1 VSPGETGTPLQTQS
15 EWSDR
20 MHTCVSQRP
29 KRPQLSD
36 TINRLDEMIETLS
49 TAIPGAVSESVR
61 EVLGASLVAAIG
73 DAVREAVKV
82 GVREGVQAAVGEA
95 VALATAPASP
105 VSDPNAGAPP
115 EHCTTHKGLRVWV
128 RVRALAVG
136 LRRWA
141 ARRAAPVVARLTIGW
156 AIVKLIGGSTIRS
169 RSAALSTA
177 LVGAGAGYTGYV
189 VGPISSGIL
198 LGLAGG
204 AITAIAA
211 WAAPTVCLL
220 MALRDE

>member
-1 VSPGETGTPLQTQS
+1 
-15 EWSDR
+15 

-49 TAIPGAVSESVR
+49 TAIPGAVSESIR

-95 VALATAPASP
+95 VAAAAARTVP
-105 VSDPNAGAPP
+105 VNDPNAGAPP
-115 EHCTTHKGLRVWV
+115 GPGTTHKGPGVWA
-128 RVRALAVG
+128 RIRALAGG
-136 LRRWA
+136 LRRWI
-141 ARRAAPVVARLTIGW
+141 ARRVAPVVARLAIGW
-156 AIVKLIGGSTIRS
+156 AIVKLVGGSTMRS

-177 LVGAGAGYTGYV
+177 LVGAGTGYTGYV
-189 VGPISSGIL
+189 VGPVGSGIL

-211 WAAPTVCLL
+211 WAAPTVFLL

>member
-1 VSPGETGTPLQTQS
+1 
-15 EWSDR
+15 

-95 VALATAPASP
+95 VALATARSVSGQRPDRGGTSRTWHYSHGAGRLGPYPCSDRRTPALGNPSRGTCCRTTDHRMGDREARLQLDHPFPVGGTLDCTGRCRSWLHGVRGRPDKFRHSAGPRGRGDYCDSGLGSP
-105 VSDPNAGAPP
+105 TRVPAHGVARRLGRWPNAG
-115 EHCTTHKGLRVWV
+115 
-128 RVRALAVG
+128 
-136 LRRWA
+136 
-141 ARRAAPVVARLTIGW
+141 
-156 AIVKLIGGSTIRS
+156 
-169 RSAALSTA
+169 
-177 LVGAGAGYTGYV
+177 
-189 VGPISSGIL
+189 
-198 LGLAGG
+198 
-204 AITAIAA
+204 
-211 WAAPTVCLL
+211 
-220 MALRDE
+220 

>member
-1 VSPGETGTPLQTQS
+1 
-15 EWSDR
+15 
-20 MHTCVSQRP
+20 
-29 KRPQLSD
+29 
-36 TINRLDEMIETLS
+36 MIETLS

-95 VALATAPASP
+95 VASATAARAAP
-105 VSDPNAGAPP
+105 VSDPIAGAPP
-115 EHCTTHKGLRVWV
+115 GLGTTPTGLGVWT
-128 RVRALAVG
+128 RIRALTGG
-136 LRRWA
+136 LRRWVT
-141 ARRAAPVVARLTIGW
+141 RRVAPVVARLTIGW
-156 AIVKLIGGSTIRS
+156 VIVKLVCSSTIRS

-177 LVGAGAGYTGYV
+177 LVGAGAGFTGYV
-189 VGPISSGIL
+189 VGPIGSGIL

-211 WAAPTVCLL
+211 WAAPTVFLL

>member
-1 VSPGETGTPLQTQS
+1 
-15 EWSDR
+15 

-82 GVREGVQAAVGEA
+82 GVREGVQAAMGEA
-95 VALATAPASP
+95 VASAAAPAAP

-115 EHCTTHKGLRVWV
+115 GPGTAHKGPGVWA
-128 RVRALAVG
+128 RIRALAGG
-136 LRRWA
+136 LRRWVT
-141 ARRAAPVVARLTIGW
+141 RRVAPVVARLTIGW
-156 AIVKLIGGSTIRS
+156 AIVKLVWRLDDPFPVGGTLDRTGRCRGWLHGVRGRPDRIGRSPGPGGRGDHRDSGLGSPNRLPAHGVARRIGRWPK
-169 RSAALSTA
+169 
-177 LVGAGAGYTGYV
+177 AG
-189 VGPISSGIL
+189 
-198 LGLAGG
+198 
-204 AITAIAA
+204 
-211 WAAPTVCLL
+211 
-220 MALRDE
+220 

>member
-1 VSPGETGTPLQTQS
+1 
-15 EWSDR
+15 
-20 MHTCVSQRP
+20 
-29 KRPQLSD
+29 LSD

-73 DAVREAVKV
+73 DAVREAVKE
-82 GVREGVQAAVGEA
+82 GVREAVQAAMGEA
-95 VALATAPASP
+95 AQAAAGQSVSVSATNVVASRPSIGTGTGRRAWT
-105 VSDPNAGAPP
+105 
-115 EHCTTHKGLRVWV
+115 GLRAITG
-128 RVRALAVG
+128 R
-136 LRRWA
+136 LRRWV
-141 ARRAAPVVARLTIGW
+141 ARRVAPVVARLAIGW
-156 AIVKLIGGSTIRS
+156 AIVKLVGGSTMRS
-169 RSAALSTA
+169 RWAALSTA

-189 VGPISSGIL
+189 VGPIGSGIL

-211 WAAPTVCLL
+211 WAATTVFLL

>member
-1 VSPGETGTPLQTQS
+1 
-15 EWSDR
+15 

-105 VSDPNAGAPP
+105 VSDPIAGAPP
-115 EHCTTHKGLRVWV
+115 GLGTTPTGLGVWA
-128 RVRALAVG
+128 RIRALTGG
-136 LRRWA
+136 LRRWVT
-141 ARRAAPVVARLTIGW
+141 RRVAPVVARLTIGW
-156 AIVKLIGGSTIRS
+156 VIVKLVCSSTIRS

-177 LVGAGAGYTGYV
+177 LVGAGAGFTGYV

-211 WAAPTVCLL
+211 WAAPTVFLL
-220 MALRDE
+220 MALRDD